1 MPEIINLSII
11 GVAIRMATPLL
22 LSSLGG
28 VVAYRAGILN
38 VGMEGMM
45 LAGAFSAVV
54 FSMTFGS
61 STIGLIAAGLIG
73 LLAAMLTGLIY
84 NRYKGDVFVIG
95 MAINIG
101 ALGLT
106 NFLMRSIFGTV
117 GAISGSDIIGFPKI
131 EINAIKEFPVLR
143 DVFTGNPILVYASW
157 GLVLIT
163 FVFLNH
169 TRVGLNLRAVGENPE
184 AAAAAGLNNSWY
196 RYLGIALSGISSGF
210 AGAYLALGQLS
221 MFTEN
226 MTAGRGFIALA
237 IIIFGRGTAEGALL
251 GSLLFGFAEAVAMQ
265 LQGASTVPP
274 QFVLMIPYVLTVVAL
289 TIFGVGRSRRLST

>member
-1 MPEIINLSII
+1 MLEILNLSII

-28 VVAYRAGILN
+28 VIAYRAGILN

-45 LAGAFSAVV
+45 LSGAFTAVV
-54 FSMTFGS
+54 FSMTFSS
-61 STIGLIAAGLIG
+61 STIGFLAAGLAG
-73 LLAAMLTGLIY
+73 FLAALLTGLIY

-117 GAISGSDIIGFPKI
+117 GAISSSSIVGFPKMEMSAI
-131 EINAIKEFPVLR
+131 EKIPILR
-143 DVFTGNPILVYASW
+143 DIFTGNPILVYASW
-157 GLVLIT
+157 VFVLIT
-163 FVFLNH
+163 YIFLNH
-169 TRVGLNLRAVGENPE
+169 TRVGLNIRAVGENPE
-184 AAAAAGLNNSWY
+184 AASAAGIKISWY
-196 RYLGIALSGISSGF
+196 RYLGISLSGTLSGF

-251 GSLLFGFAEAVAMQ
+251 GSLLFGIAEAIAMQ
-265 LQGASTVPP
+265 LQGRSSIPP
-274 QFVLMIPYVLTVVAL
+274 QFVLMIPYLLTIVAL
-289 TIFGVGRSRRLST
+289 TIFGVRRSRQLSR

>member
-1 MPEIINLSII
+1 MLEILNLSII

-28 VVAYRAGILN
+28 VIAYRAGILN

-45 LAGAFSAVV
+45 LSGAFTAVV
-54 FSMTFGS
+54 FSMTFSS
-61 STIGLIAAGLIG
+61 STIGFLAAGLAG
-73 LLAAMLTGLIY
+73 LLAGLLTGLIY

-117 GAISGSDIIGFPKI
+117 GAISSSSIIGFPKM
-131 EINAIKEFPVLR
+131 EISAFEEIPILR
-143 DVFTGNPILVYASW
+143 DIFSGNPMLVYASW
-157 GLVLIT
+157 VLVLIT
-163 FVFLNH
+163 YIFLNH
-169 TRVGLNLRAVGENPE
+169 TRVGLNIRAVGENPE
-184 AAAAAGLNNSWY
+184 AASAAGIKISWY
-196 RYLGIALSGISSGF
+196 RYLGISLSGISSGF

-251 GSLLFGFAEAVAMQ
+251 GSLLFGIAEAIAMQ
-265 LQGASTVPP
+265 LQGRSSIPP
-274 QFVLMIPYVLTVVAL
+274 QFVLMIPYLLTVVAL
-289 TIFGVGRSRRLST
+289 TIFGVRRSRQVSR